1 MGAPV
6 GLSIARNKK
15 KKHDK
20 IVMLAKSKLIS
31 IESLVSQVL
40 INMEINHEEFNTI
53 LKEKDRNE
61 KMKENVRNVS
71 EKQENIRLNSEFKY
85 LKK

>member
-1 MGAPV
+1 
-6 GLSIARNKK
+6 
-15 KKHDK
+15 
-20 IVMLAKSKLIS
+20 MLAKSKLIS

-40 INMEINHEEFNTI
+40 INMEISHEEFKTI

-61 KMKENVRNVS
+61 KTKENVRNVS

-85 LKK
+85 IKK

>member
-1 MGAPV
+1 
-6 GLSIARNKK
+6 
-15 KKHDK
+15 
-20 IVMLAKSKLIS
+20 MLAKSKLIS

-61 KMKENVRNVS
+61 KTKENVRNVS

-85 LKK
+85 FKK

>member
-1 MGAPV
+1 
-6 GLSIARNKK
+6 
-15 KKHDK
+15 
-20 IVMLAKSKLIS
+20 MLVKSKLIS

-61 KMKENVRNVS
+61 KTKENVRNVS

>member
-1 MGAPV
+1 
-6 GLSIARNKK
+6 
-15 KKHDK
+15 
-20 IVMLAKSKLIS
+20 MLAKSKLIS

-61 KMKENVRNVS
+61 KTKENVRNVS